1 MPRIFL
7 RVDLV
12 PKGRIGPGK
21 IALLE
26 QIRLTGSISAAGRA
40 LGMSYRRAWLLVDE
54 LNRLFAAPVVTTQMG
69 GSHGGGA
76 ALTTLGNEIVA
87 RFRAL
92 ERAAEPLVAEHLGPL
107 EDLAAEGCR
116 RLAGHRVS
124 DLADH
129 HIRSLHDRIGRVA
142 DFQAELVHRLVDDGG
157 GWAGARTCPGGPPSL
172 KDQSCTLRRGPLR
185 LLVLPALRL
194 LST

>member
-1 MPRIFL
+1 M
-7 RVDLV
+7 

-26 QIRLTGSISAAGRA
+26 QIDLTGSISAAGRA

-76 ALTTLGNEIVA
+76 ALTTLGNEIVT

-92 ERAAEPLVAEHLGPL
+92 ERAAEPLVPSIWGRSRPWRSGTPARN
-107 EDLAAEGCR
+107 R
-116 RLAGHRVS
+116 RREVQGWPVPSRISRPSGV
-124 DLADH
+124 
-129 HIRSLHDRIGRVA
+129 RS
-142 DFQAELVHRLVDDGG
+142 
-157 GWAGARTCPGGPPSL
+157 TS
-172 KDQSCTLRRGPLR
+172 
-185 LLVLPALRL
+185 
-194 LST
+194 

>member
-1 MPRIFL
+1 MARIFL

-26 QIRLTGSISAAGRA
+26 QIHLTGSISAAGRA

-54 LNRLFAAPVVTTQMG
+54 LNRLFAAPVVTTQLG

-76 ALTTLGNEIVA
+76 ALTTLGSDLVM

-107 EDLAAEGCR
+107 ELMAAK
-116 RLAGHRVS
+116 
-124 DLADH
+124 
-129 HIRSLHDRIGRVA
+129 
-142 DFQAELVHRLVDDGG
+142 
-157 GWAGARTCPGGPPSL
+157 PGE
-172 KDQSCTLRRGPLR
+172 R
-185 LLVLPALRL
+185 
-194 LST
+194 

>member
-26 QIRLTGSISAAGRA
+26 QIDLTGSISAAGRA

-76 ALTTLGNEIVA
+76 ALTTLGNDIVA

-107 EDLAAEGCR
+107 EDLALKA
-116 RLAGHRVS
+116 AG
-124 DLADH
+124 D
-129 HIRSLHDRIGRVA
+129 
-142 DFQAELVHRLVDDGG
+142 
-157 GWAGARTCPGGPPSL
+157 
-172 KDQSCTLRRGPLR
+172 
-185 LLVLPALRL
+185 
-194 LST
+194 